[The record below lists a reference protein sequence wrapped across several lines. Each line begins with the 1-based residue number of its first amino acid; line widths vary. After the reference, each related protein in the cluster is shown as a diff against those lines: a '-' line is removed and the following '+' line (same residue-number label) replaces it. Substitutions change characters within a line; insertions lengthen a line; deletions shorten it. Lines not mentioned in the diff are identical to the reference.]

1 MRIHYLQHMPFEK
14 PAAIAE
20 WATNQG
26 HEITGSHVYRG
37 DPLPSTDEFD
47 WLVVMGGPMGVSDI
61 DEYPW
66 MRPEL
71 ELIGA
76 SVERGRRVLGVCLGA
91 QFIAHAL
98 GARVY
103 PAPEKEIGWFPVE
116 GLPVTQPGVYAGLPD
131 RLTPLHWHGDTFEL
145 PEGAVHLA
153 RGPACTNQAFQYGQ
167 RVIGLQFHIEAT
179 PESVAEMTDHCADDI
194 EEGRWQMPEPA
205 IRDCTERCAAM
216 RPVLEDLL
224 DFMAR

>member
-1 MRIHYLQHMPFEK
+1 MKVGVLSELLLHRTPHANNLLL
-14 PAAIAE
+14 AE
-20 WATNQG
+20 RRA
-26 HEITGSHVYRG
+26 
-37 DPLPSTDEFD
+37 DELD
-47 WLVVMGGPMGVSDI
+47 
-61 DEYPW
+61 
-66 MRPEL
+66 
-71 ELIGA
+71 A
-76 SVERGRRVLGVCLGA
+76 
-91 QFIAHAL
+91 
-98 GARVY
+98 
-103 PAPEKEIGWFPVE
+103 
-116 GLPVTQPGVYAGLPD
+116 D
-131 RLTPLHWHGDTFEL
+131 RA
-145 PEGAVHLA
+145 AVHLA